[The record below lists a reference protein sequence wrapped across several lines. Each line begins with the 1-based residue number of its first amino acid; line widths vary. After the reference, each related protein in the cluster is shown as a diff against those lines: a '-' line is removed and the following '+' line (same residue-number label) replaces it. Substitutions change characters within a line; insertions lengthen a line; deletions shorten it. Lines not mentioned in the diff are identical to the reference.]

1 MTRRKGGRKKSPFL
15 TRRATAMRAVAHEHL
30 LWPLPFIREL
40 LQNSDDS
47 ESKNVCFVF
56 TDEGMWVG
64 NDGNAFDSNYEKL
77 IIEDG
82 DIRLSG
88 RRQRKNA

>member
-1 MTRRKGGRKKSPFL
+1 
-15 TRRATAMRAVAHEHL
+15 MRAVAHEHL

-64 NDGNAFDSNYEKL
+64 NDGMLS
-77 IIEDG
+77 IE
-82 DIRLSG
+82 L
-88 RRQRKNA
+88 